1 MIEYKNQIRAKE
13 REMKNS
19 RKFQNDSTF
28 GFQGHFFQ
36 PPSSMQRILE
46 DFKSDLITL
55 EEAVFQIRDISIEEK
70 DTEETN
76 FKYNAVQHRFDF

>member
-1 MIEYKNQIRAKE
+1 MIEYKNQIRIKG

-19 RKFQNDSTF
+19 RKLQNASTF

-46 DFKSDLITL
+46 DFKSDFITL

-70 DTEETN
+70 ATEETN
-76 FKYNAVQHRFDF
+76 FEYNAVQYRFDF

>member
-1 MIEYKNQIRAKE
+1 MIEYKNQIRMKG

-19 RKFQNDSTF
+19 RKFQNGGTF

-36 PPSSMQRILE
+36 PPSSMQIILE

-70 DTEETN
+70 ATEETN